1 MKLNVLFFGL
11 ALTVLPALLAPPVEA
26 ATDSDRCYYH
36 HGHHYRYRHHGN
48 YYRYRWNGGYYNY
61 RYNGG
66 YYRYRWNGGYYN
78 YRNGGHYYRH
88 RYGCGGGW
96 CYR

>member
-1 MKLNVLFFGL
+1 MKLSVLFFGL
-11 ALTVLPALLAPPVEA
+11 TLLPALVAPPVEA
-26 ATDSDRCYYH
+26 APDSGSCYYYG
-36 HGHHYRYRHHGN
+36 GHHYRYRYNGH

-78 YRNGGHYYRH
+78 YRNDGRYYRH
-88 RYGCGGGW
+88 RYGCSGGW